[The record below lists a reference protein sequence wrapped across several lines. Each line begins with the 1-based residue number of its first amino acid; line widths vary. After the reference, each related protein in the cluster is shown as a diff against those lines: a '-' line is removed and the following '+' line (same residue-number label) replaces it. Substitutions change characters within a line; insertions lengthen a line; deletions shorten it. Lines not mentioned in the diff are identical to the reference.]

1 MQPVLNDYI
10 SYRPL
15 YNDDVPMD
23 KRKAFYVA
31 RVIALQPNSESVQVQ
46 TYFTNAKPENLLLT
60 GKRIKYRIYTGRAAS
75 VQDVKVADVFTV
87 VKLTASGTLASASKG
102 DVTSM
107 LSRKAAKCTRYWP
120 GMQYDAEVELLR
132 LLQEEHCR
140 GLLETNAFISYKP
153 LHEHHHLERD
163 DSPMNARSAFYVA
176 KVLGLQPL
184 DESVR
189 VLTYFTPV
197 EPPYLLSP
205 GKATEYYHYHE
216 GGRHIY
222 CLQHSMRARSSR
234 VGRLG
239 RDTEEGHRA
248 GDHSQQLRCAW
259 TTSRTCRYREC
270 SPNVRTNLSSV
281 CPCRSQTRCG
291 CVLLYVY
298 S

>member
-1 MQPVLNDYI
+1 MQPILNDYI

-87 VKLTASGTLASASKG
+87 VKLTASGTLTSASKG

-107 LSRKAAKCTRYWP
+107 LSRKATKCTRYWP

-205 GKATEYYHYHE
+205 GKATEYYHYHGTDSVKNVKVADIFTVFNIPCGRGPPE
-216 GGRHIY
+216 SVVLGETPKRGIARAIIRNNLDAHGRH
-222 CLQHSMRARSSR
+222 QGPAATGNAR
-234 VGRLG
+234 
-239 RDTEEGHRA
+239 
-248 GDHSQQLRCAW
+248 
-259 TTSRTCRYREC
+259 RT
-270 SPNVRTNLSSV
+270 
-281 CPCRSQTRCG
+281 
-291 CVLLYVY
+291 
-298 S
+298 